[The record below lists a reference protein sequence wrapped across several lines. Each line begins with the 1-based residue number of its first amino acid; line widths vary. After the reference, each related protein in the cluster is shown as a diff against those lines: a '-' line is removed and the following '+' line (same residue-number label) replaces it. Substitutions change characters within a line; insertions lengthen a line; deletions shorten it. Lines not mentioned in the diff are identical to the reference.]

1 MCQDGP
7 ERLAPRIP
15 GSVKYTTLTT
25 TKKQTNKQKTLLREK
40 VVFEGRGDI
49 QVLCGNFLFLFLLF
63 FILNFETVAQ
73 AGLEITI

>member
-15 GSVKYTTLTT
+15 SSVKYTALTT
-25 TKKQTNKQKTLLREK
+25 TRKQTNKQKTVVREK
-40 VVFEGRGDI
+40 VVFQGRGDI
-49 QVLCGNFLFLFLLF
+49 QVLCGNFLFLLF
-63 FILNFETVAQ
+63 FILNFETVTQ

>member
-15 GSVKYTTLTT
+15 GSVKYTLTT
-25 TKKQTNKQKTLLREK
+25 TRKQTNKQKTVLREK
-40 VVFEGRGDI
+40 VVFKGRGDI